1 MILIVVHPLESK
13 KRESVLFKWGAYS
26 LSINL
31 RSLSTKVF
39 PSWGESGREFMLFK
53 SSHPHWHLSG
63 IILQKP
69 KTQGDA
75 NLWIAICGGNPE
87 NKHISFPPTVQW
99 PINNMKKEA
108 LEKGDKTLLCKLL

>member
-1 MILIVVHPLESK
+1 MILRVVHPLESK
-13 KRESVLFKWGAYS
+13 KRENVLLKWGAYS

-31 RSLSTKVF
+31 RFLSTKVF
-39 PSWGESGREFMLFK
+39 PSWGKSRREFMLFK
-53 SSHPHWHLSG
+53 SSYPHWHLSG

-69 KTQGDA
+69 KTQGDTNSRTA
-75 NLWIAICGGNPE
+75 MCGDNPG

-108 LEKGDKTLLCKLL
+108 LKKGDKTLLCKLL